1 MVPLRNRTIRI
12 PGKKSELAGDFSPVT
27 GQQIVILTGPG
38 GSGRSTAIGALE
50 DIGFEAIDN
59 LPISFL
65 PRLFGA
71 EPPQR
76 PVVIGVDPRNR
87 EFDVERLLASLV
99 EIEAATGIQPV
110 TVYLDC
116 DAPTLAR
123 RYSETRRRH
132 PMSPDGTPQ
141 LGIERE
147 IALLAPLREAA
158 DILIDT
164 GQLTPRDLRAE
175 IARHFGHDGTAGDLA
190 VSLMSFSY
198 KRGIPRG
205 ADMIIDVRF
214 LRNPHWDACLRPRDG
229 RDAPVAEHIRADA
242 NFAPFYARLTELLR
256 FLLPAYRSEGKSY
269 FGLGLGCTGGRH
281 RSVML
286 VEALSKTLA
295 DEKWRVSI
303 RHRDLDR
310 GGDASHGDRGMRSA

>member
-1 MVPLRNRTIRI
+1 M
-12 PGKKSELAGDFSPVT
+12 T
-27 GQQIVILTGPG
+27 GQQIVIMTGPG

-71 EPPQR
+71 ELPHR

-87 EFDVERLLASLV
+87 EFDVERLLAYLT
-99 EIEAATGIQPV
+99 EIETATGSQPV
-110 TVYLDC
+110 TVFLDC

-147 IALLAPLREAA
+147 IELLAPLREAA

-164 GQLTPRDLRAE
+164 GSLTPRALRAE
-175 IARHFGHDGTAGDLA
+175 IARYFGHDEGTGELA

-205 ADMIIDVRF
+205 ADMIVDVRF
-214 LRNPHWDACLRPRDG
+214 LRNPHWDADLRPLDG
-229 RDAPVAEHIRADA
+229 RDAAVADHIRTDA
-242 NFAPFYARLTELLR
+242 NFVPFYARLTDMLR
-256 FLLPAYRSEGKSY
+256 FLLPAYLTEGKSY

-295 DEKWRVSI
+295 DEGWRVSS

-310 GGDASHGDRGMRSA
+310 GGVASQADRGVRSA

>member
-1 MVPLRNRTIRI
+1 LT
-12 PGKKSELAGDFSPVT
+12 GDFSPPA
-27 GQQIVILTGPG
+27 GQQIVIMTGPG
-38 GSGRSTAIGALE
+38 GAGRSTAIGALE

-71 EPPQR
+71 EPPHR
-76 PVVIGVDPRNR
+76 PVVVGVDPRNR
-87 EFDVERLLASLV
+87 EFDVGRLLDSLA
-99 EIEAATGIQPV
+99 EIGAATGIQPV

-116 DAPTLAR
+116 DAAILAR

-147 IALLAPLREAA
+147 IALLGPLREAA
-158 DILIDT
+158 DVLIDT
-164 GQLTPRDLRAE
+164 GPLTPRDLRSE
-175 IARHFGHDGTAGDLA
+175 IARHFGHEEGAGDLA

-198 KRGIPRG
+198 KRGTPRG
-205 ADMIIDVRF
+205 ADMIMDVRF
-214 LRNPHWDACLRPRDG
+214 LRNPHWDVDLRPLDG
-229 RDAPVAEHIRADA
+229 RDAAVADHIRSDA
-242 NFAPFYARLTELLR
+242 NFTPFYARLTDLLR
-256 FLLPAYRSEGKSY
+256 FLLPAFRSEGQSY

-286 VEALSKTLA
+286 VETLSKTLA
-295 DEKWRVSI
+295 DEGWRVSI

-310 GGDASHGDRGMRSA
+310 AGDASRAHRGVRSA